1 MFSVNVSDQAAT
13 IIMQSP
19 PVNALSEDWV
29 VDFLLIIDEFAGR
42 HDWKVLHVRSDQKAF
57 CAGVDLKEMRSRFD
71 APDGPNRTYAYV
83 GAIQRGSLRPSSA
96 SPRLPNPDVT
106 ASLMNS
112 KQLIGYRAIPKR
124 DNALGPFSTA
134 LGSDNR
140 KA

>member
-1 MFSVNVSDQAAT
+1 MFSVNVSDQVAM

-83 GAIQRGSLRPSSA
+83 GGDPTRRSPRPSSCVTRRR
-96 SPRLPNPDVT
+96 SPGV
-106 ASLMNS
+106 AVSLMNS
-112 KQLIGYRAIPKR
+112 KQLIVYRR
-124 DNALGPFSTA
+124 S
-134 LGSDNR
+134 
-140 KA
+140 